1 MKKLGNSLILLL
13 TATIWGVAFVA
24 QSAGMEYVGGFT
36 FNSVRSIIG
45 AAVLIPVLYVM
56 VRKGNGSDNRKDGR
70 ADKEAGN
77 RAGFREV
84 FNRELLTGGI
94 CCGIALT
101 LATNLQQH
109 GIKYT
114 SVGKAGFITALYIV
128 LVPVFGLFL
137 HKKVGRTVWVGLA
150 IAVTGLYFL
159 CINGDFKVGMGDL
172 LVLGCAAI
180 FAVHIL
186 VVDHFAPRVN
196 CVAMSCVQFLVCGI
210 LSGIP
215 AILFE
220 SISLDGMLG
229 ATPTILYAGVLSC
242 GVAYTL
248 QMVGQKNMNPTVASM
263 ILSLESVISVLAGLL
278 LLGQKLSPRELLGC
292 VLMSSAVILCQLPT
306 KEKI

>member
-1 MKKLGNSLILLL
+1 MKKLGNSFILLL

-56 VRKGNGSDNRKDGR
+56 VRKGNGPDNEKDGR
-70 ADKEAGN
+70 TDKGAGN

-84 FNRELLTGGI
+84 FDRELLTGGI

-220 SISLDGMLG
+220 SISLEGMLG
-229 ATPTILYAGVLSC
+229 AAPTILYAGVLSC

-278 LLGQKLSPRELLGC
+278 LLRQKLSPRELLGC
-292 VLMSSAVILCQLPT
+292 VLMFSAVILCQLPT

>member
-70 ADKEAGN
+70 ADKGAGN

-128 LVPVFGLFL
+128 LVPIFGLFL

-229 ATPTILYAGVLSC
+229 AAPTILYAGVLSC

-278 LLGQKLSPRELLGC
+278 LLRQKLSPRELLGC
-292 VLMSSAVILCQLPT
+292 VLMFSAVILCQLPT